1 MKPIKVTIMG
11 RQFPLR
17 VEETDEQLMY
27 EVAQFVDDRIR
38 TYKNDLL
45 NQSEPV
51 VLILACLSIA
61 EELFK
66 AKEHSSSE
74 PDLFNSS
81 GVRLPKT
88 ESQVDL
94 SGVNTLLKEIL
105 SEFRQ

>member
-17 VEETDEQLMY
+17 VEESDEQLMY
-27 EVAQFVDDRIR
+27 EIASFVDQRIR

-45 NQSEPV
+45 NQAEPV

-66 AKEHSSSE
+66 AREQG
-74 PDLFNSS
+74 PGVIDLFSS
-81 GVRLPKT
+81 VDRVRV
-88 ESQVDL
+88 ENNSQVDV
-94 SGVNTLLKEIL
+94 SNINTLLKEIL

>member
-17 VEETDEQLMY
+17 VEESDEQLMY

-61 EELFK
+61 EELFR
-66 AKEHSSSE
+66 AKEDVSSE

-88 ESQVDL
+88 DSQVDL